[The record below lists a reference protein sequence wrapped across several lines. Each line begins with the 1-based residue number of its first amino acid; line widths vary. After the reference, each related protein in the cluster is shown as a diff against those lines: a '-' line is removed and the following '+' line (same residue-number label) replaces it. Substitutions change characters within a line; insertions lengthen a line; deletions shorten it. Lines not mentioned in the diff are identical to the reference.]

1 MKRINL
7 FIIALFFTISAGSQ
21 TTSWSFDKA
30 HTNVRFSVDH
40 MVISEVE
47 GNFNQFDG
55 TVWADKEDFSDLKAQ
70 FTIQTA
76 SVDTDQEKRDGHLKS
91 ADFFD
96 VEKYPTITFTSKA
109 IKKTGNGTFKLIGDF
124 TMIGVTK
131 EVELEVKHMG
141 TIQDPWGNTKAGFKI
156 TGTLNRNDW
165 GLKYNSVMD
174 NGGMLIGE
182 EVKIV
187 CNVEL
192 AREKKNP
199 LENKK

>member
-1 MKRINL
+1 MKGINL
-7 FIIALFFTISAGSQ
+7 FIIALFFTISAGAQ

-55 TVWADKEDFSDLKAQ
+55 TVWATKEDFSDLKAQ

-96 VEKYPTITFTSKA
+96 VEKYPTITFKSKA
-109 IKKTGNGTFKLIGDF
+109 VKKMGNNTFKLIGDF

-131 EVELEVKHMG
+131 EVELEVKHLG

-182 EVKIV
+182 EVNIT

-192 AREKKNP
+192 AKEKTNL